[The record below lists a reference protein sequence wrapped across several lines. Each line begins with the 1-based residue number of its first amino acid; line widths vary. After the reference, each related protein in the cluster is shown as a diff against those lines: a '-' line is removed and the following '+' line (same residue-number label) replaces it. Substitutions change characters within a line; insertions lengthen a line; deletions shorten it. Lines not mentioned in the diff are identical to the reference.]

1 MKKKNLS
8 TGKKF
13 LIITLFS
20 ISLIF
25 FGIFLGFFIK
35 FLYLGF
41 INNDIDKIDMSLMAL
56 VVSFIVG
63 LVFIK
68 TLISMLK
75 FYDRNK
81 KDKTKKW
88 YIDKVIFSLIVV
100 WIVISVVLF
109 SFYNDENEIAYL
121 IFSIVSFLIIGILTT
136 PNVIIYAINDMK
148 NWKYIFSKNGN
159 LGNPKNPSQFYK
171 MHAPVSFERKI
182 FFIVLRDQLL
192 DIFTV
197 IVVILLVLIG
207 YLFKYS
213 ANVVIKG
220 DLLYAYF
227 HTSSIRSEG
236 YMFFGAVFLAAFWI
250 PIFAYYITN
259 AIYKLRV
266 IKRHEYIVY
275 HAIVDKVDTFKLRI
289 HNSGFHYKY
298 DYCSCV
304 GIKAKDVNKT
314 KAILIFVPDD
324 LLLFP
329 DK

>member
-88 YIDKVIFSLIVV
+88 YIDKVIFSLIAV

-109 SFYNDENEIAYL
+109 SFYGAGFTSAASGCGGCRL
-121 IFSIVSFLIIGILTT
+121 PGT
-136 PNVIIYAINDMK
+136 PQKSAGTRAFHK
-148 NWKYIFSKNGN
+148 GSWHKFG
-159 LGNPKNPSQFYK
+159 
-171 MHAPVSFERKI
+171 
-182 FFIVLRDQLL
+182 LRD
-192 DIFTV
+192 
-197 IVVILLVLIG
+197 
-207 YLFKYS
+207 
-213 ANVVIKG
+213 
-220 DLLYAYF
+220 
-227 HTSSIRSEG
+227 RSRPRQEFPSLPQCLTARFSYRG
-236 YMFFGAVFLAAFWI
+236 PCGA
-250 PIFAYYITN
+250 
-259 AIYKLRV
+259 
-266 IKRHEYIVY
+266 
-275 HAIVDKVDTFKLRI
+275 
-289 HNSGFHYKY
+289 
-298 DYCSCV
+298 
-304 GIKAKDVNKT
+304 
-314 KAILIFVPDD
+314 
-324 LLLFP
+324 
-329 DK
+329 